1 MGKEKRETI
10 FFISKNW
17 AKGTL
22 CWQWGSRK
30 TTQFSLQAPEKF
42 RNWQNKHWKCRWE
55 WSKNRT
61 MGWKSVSKAVTS
73 SNSCPSL
80 SILVTVFLDS
90 LENYKK
96 GKLRGH
102 PLGHIQH
109 RIDHIENRAKR
120 ISISWIWNP
129 QSSSHSHLVHRTMV
143 VNLLLSRQ
151 GNNFLWRIWL
161 SPKMASW
168 LVVWLVGWLDYI
180 MLYKCKS
187 CS

>member
-1 MGKEKRETI
+1 MLTVGKQKNNSI
-10 FFISKNW
+10 FSAGPWKVQKL
-17 AKGTL
+17 AKQT
-22 CWQWGSRK
+22 
-30 TTQFSLQAPEKF
+30 
-42 RNWQNKHWKCRWE
+42 WKCRWK

-80 SILVTVFLDS
+80 STLVTVLLTS

-96 GKLRGH
+96 GKLRAH
-102 PLGHIQH
+102 PLWHIQH
-109 RIDHIENRAKR
+109 RIDHTEHRAKR
-120 ISISWIWNP
+120 ISVSWIWNP

-143 VNLLLSRQ
+143 VSLLFSRQ
-151 GNNFLWRIWL
+151 GNTFLWRIWL

-168 LVVWLVGWLDYI
+168 LVVWLVGWLVYI
-180 MLYKCKS
+180 TLYKCKT